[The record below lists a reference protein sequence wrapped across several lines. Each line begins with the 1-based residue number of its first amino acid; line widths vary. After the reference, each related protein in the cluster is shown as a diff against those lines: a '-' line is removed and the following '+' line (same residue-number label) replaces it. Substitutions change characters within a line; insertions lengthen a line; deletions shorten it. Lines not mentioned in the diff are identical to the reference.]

1 MPSLDFNLLDSA
13 FFSRSPL
20 AQRTFKNREKTHGM
34 LVQKARY
41 TANYTAASS
50 GEVPL
55 QKEFKDPFIN
65 FATHVF
71 LATAM

>member
-1 MPSLDFNLLDSA
+1 
-13 FFSRSPL
+13 
-20 AQRTFKNREKTHGM
+20 M

-41 TANYTAASS
+41 TATYTAASS
-50 GEVPL
+50 GKVPL

-65 FATHVF
+65 FVTHVF

>member
-1 MPSLDFNLLDSA
+1 
-13 FFSRSPL
+13 
-20 AQRTFKNREKTHGM
+20 M

-50 GEVPL
+50 GKVPL

-65 FATHVF
+65 FVTHVF